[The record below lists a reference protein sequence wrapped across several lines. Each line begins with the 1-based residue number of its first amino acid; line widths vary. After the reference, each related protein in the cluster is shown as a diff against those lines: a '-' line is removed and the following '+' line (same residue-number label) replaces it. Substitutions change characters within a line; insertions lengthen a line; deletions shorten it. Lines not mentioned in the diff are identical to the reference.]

1 MSKSNLDYKNELLS
15 KFLENE
21 KEENKKKIQLTSEV
35 DLKSISLTTPV
46 GAKKLSKPLIE
57 EKVYNQQNQVVNSHQ
72 DNTDENF
79 YGHID
84 SKSSKFKID
93 KKLNYNLVF
102 VLIFIVFSLL
112 TFIALSVWKG

>member
-35 DLKSISLTTPV
+35 NLKSISLTTPV
-46 GAKKLSKPLIE
+46 GEKKLSKPLIE
-57 EKVYNQQNQVVNSHQ
+57 EKVYNQQNQVKNASQ
-72 DNTDENF
+72 NNIDDNYYE
-79 YGHID
+79 HID

-93 KKLNYNLVF
+93 KKVNYNLFF

-112 TFIALSVWKG
+112 TFVALSV